1 MNLVDVFASRLRS
14 RKWIWV
20 ELPASR
26 TSERF
31 RPCALIKKALV
42 VLSVL
47 HAATAW
53 AQDVQWRTK
62 FGTEGGAEAQG
73 VAADGTG
80 VYVAGDNH
88 GTFPGEPSAGGG
100 PAETDAFVCRYDGAG
115 AQVWCRQFGTA
126 VEAVA
131 RGVAAD
137 GTGVYVA
144 GHDSLSKVGIPPPPT
159 SLPTLVDP
167 VPDPTACPHPCL
179 LVGSGITVDADKLA
193 TLGRQVNGVAA
204 DGPLREEFFIL
215 TLA

>member
-80 VYVAGDNH
+80 VYVAG
-88 GTFPGEPSAGGG
+88 
-100 PAETDAFVCRYDGAG
+100 
-115 AQVWCRQFGTA
+115 
-126 VEAVA
+126 
-131 RGVAAD
+131 
-137 GTGVYVA
+137 
-144 GHDSLSKVGIPPPPT
+144 HDSLSKVGIPPPPT

-204 DGPLREEFFIL
+204 DGPLWEEFFIL